1 MDISFNI
8 LEFCD
13 DNQDNLDLTKNYI
26 YVLKLVDDRYYV
38 GRTSNILKRME
49 EHFTIGGA
57 VYTKKYKPLKIIE
70 VIEEL
75 TNEDERFKTLE
86 IMEKYGWEKVRG
98 SCWCS
103 LEIKQPNIEKNKKPK
118 IKKQKHKI
126 FYRNDDIIK
135 KLYCEENKNIIEI
148 SEVLEVS
155 PGLIAFRLEK
165 LDIVI
170 RRQLSR
176 GYFDYIE
183 NGLYDLYL
191 KKREQKKENIIIND
205 TKNET
210 TKIDFKNLKQRIR
223 EKIINAN
230 RL

>member
-1 MDISFNI
+1 MINSFNI
-8 LEFCD
+8 LDYLD
-13 DNQDNLDLTKNYI
+13 DEIDNLDLTKNYI